1 MNAPKKSPTKPSK
14 NKADNKPKSK
24 AGPPPLK
31 ESAAE
36 AIAHFLSTLDGE
48 GCSELYDMVLHQVEE
63 PLFRAVMD
71 YTQQNQSHA
80 ATMLGLNRGTLRKK
94 LRQYG
99 LLSEPEKPSR
109 KQGEQSVRAATRQTP
124 NRQTLNQRKR

>member
-1 MNAPKKSPTKPSK
+1 MTPPKAPSTKPHKKPSSK
-14 NKADNKPKSK
+14 QSKSHK
-24 AGPPPLK
+24 GPPPLK

-63 PLFRAVMD
+63 PLLRAVME
-71 YTQQNQSHA
+71 YTQQNQSSA

-94 LRQYG
+94 LRQHG
-99 LLSEPEKPSR
+99 LLSEPEKPKR
-109 KQGEQSVRAATRQTP
+109 KRGVRSARAATRQT
-124 NRQTLNQRKR
+124 NNQRKR

>member
-1 MNAPKKSPTKPSK
+1 MTPPKAPSTKPHKKPSSK
-14 NKADNKPKSK
+14 QSKSHK
-24 AGPPPLK
+24 GPPPLK

-63 PLFRAVMD
+63 PLFRAVME
-71 YTQQNQSHA
+71 YTQQNQSSA

-94 LRQYG
+94 LRQHG
-99 LLSEPEKPSR
+99 LLSEPEKP
-109 KQGEQSVRAATRQTP
+109 KQKRGVRSARAATRQT
-124 NRQTLNQRKR
+124 TNQRKR

>member
-1 MNAPKKSPTKPSK
+1 MTPPKAPSTKPHKKPSSK
-14 NKADNKPKSK
+14 QLKSHK
-24 AGPPPLK
+24 GPPPLK

-63 PLFRAVMD
+63 PLLRAVME
-71 YTQQNQSHA
+71 YTQQNQSSA

-94 LRQYG
+94 LRQHG
-99 LLSEPEKPSR
+99 LLSEPEKPKR
-109 KQGEQSVRAATRQTP
+109 KRGVRSARAATRQT
-124 NRQTLNQRKR
+124 TNQRKR

>member
-1 MNAPKKSPTKPSK
+1 MTPPKAPSTKPHKKPSSK
-14 NKADNKPKSK
+14 QSKSHK
-24 AGPPPLK
+24 GPPPLK

-63 PLFRAVMD
+63 PLLRAVME
-71 YTQQNQSHA
+71 YTQQNQSSA

-94 LRQYG
+94 LRQHG
-99 LLSEPEKPSR
+99 LLSEPEKPKR
-109 KQGEQSVRAATRQTP
+109 KRGVRSARAATRQT
-124 NRQTLNQRKR
+124 TNQRKR

>member
-1 MNAPKKSPTKPSK
+1 MTPPKAPSTKPHKKPSSK
-14 NKADNKPKSK
+14 QSKSHK
-24 AGPPPLK
+24 GPPPLK

-63 PLFRAVMD
+63 PLLRAVME
-71 YTQQNQSHA
+71 YTQQNQSSA

-94 LRQYG
+94 LRQHG
-99 LLSEPEKPSR
+99 LLSEPEKPKR
-109 KQGEQSVRAATRQTP
+109 KHGVRSARAATRQT
-124 NRQTLNQRKR
+124 TNQRKR

>member
-1 MNAPKKSPTKPSK
+1 MNPPTAPSTKPHKKPSSK
-14 NKADNKPKSK
+14 QSK
-24 AGPPPLK
+24 HQKGPPPLK

-63 PLFRAVMD
+63 PLFRAVME
-71 YTQQNQSHA
+71 YTQQNQSSA

-94 LRQYG
+94 LRQHG
-99 LLSEPEKPSR
+99 LLSEPEKPKR
-109 KQGEQSVRAATRQTP
+109 KRGVRSARAATRQT
-124 NRQTLNQRKR
+124 TNQRKR

>member
-1 MNAPKKSPTKPSK
+1 MTPPKAPSTKPHKKPSSK
-14 NKADNKPKSK
+14 QSKSHK
-24 AGPPPLK
+24 GPPPLK

-63 PLFRAVMD
+63 PLFRAVME
-71 YTQQNQSHA
+71 YTQQNQSSA

-94 LRQYG
+94 AQTAW
-99 LLSEPEKPSR
+99 PT
-109 KQGEQSVRAATRQTP
+109 VRTREAKTKTRRTQCARRHETD
-124 NRQTLNQRKR
+124 NQPKEAINHE

>member
-1 MNAPKKSPTKPSK
+1 MTPPKAPSTKLHKKPSSK
-14 NKADNKPKSK
+14 QSKSHK
-24 AGPPPLK
+24 GPPPLK

-63 PLFRAVMD
+63 PLLRAVME
-71 YTQQNQSHA
+71 YTQQNQSSA

-94 LRQYG
+94 LRQHG
-99 LLSEPEKPSR
+99 LLSEPEKPKR
-109 KQGEQSVRAATRQTP
+109 KRGVRSARAATRQT
-124 NRQTLNQRKR
+124 TNQRKR

>member
-1 MNAPKKSPTKPSK
+1 MTPPKAPSTKPHKKPSSK
-14 NKADNKPKSK
+14 QSKSHK
-24 AGPPPLK
+24 GPPPLK

-63 PLFRAVMD
+63 PLFRAVME
-71 YTQQNQSHA
+71 YTQQNQSSA

-94 LRQYG
+94 LRQHG
-99 LLSEPEKPSR
+99 LLSEPEKPKR
-109 KQGEQSVRAATRQTP
+109 KRGVRSARAATRQT
-124 NRQTLNQRKR
+124 TNQRKR